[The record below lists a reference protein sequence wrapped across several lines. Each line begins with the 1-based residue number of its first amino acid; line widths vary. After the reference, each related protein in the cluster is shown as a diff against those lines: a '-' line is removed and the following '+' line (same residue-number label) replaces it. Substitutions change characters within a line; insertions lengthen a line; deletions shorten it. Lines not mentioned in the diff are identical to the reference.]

1 MSLILRA
8 LAILIALI
16 VSAVTKMH
24 AVIFGQPVTI
34 SALWLA
40 GAVIVLILAA
50 LVLFLVYLILRERP
64 RPAYRPVYVVT
75 TLT

>member
-50 LVLFLVYLILRERP
+50 LVLYLAWLVMRERP
-64 RPAYRPVYVVT
+64 KPEYRPVYVIT
-75 TLT
+75 SLA